1 MKNTVT
7 AKGFKRLND
16 KLNIVINELKLIR
29 MEKAHAYHASGDGWH
44 DNPGWIQIG
53 QIEDR
58 LVNEINELQKYLNNL
73 RIVDT
78 DSLNKNIVTI
88 GSTVTFEM
96 TGKESKIH
104 KMTIGG
110 EGETD
115 IKNNVISIN
124 SPIGNALNGMKAG
137 DSKKIIINSLQTSI
151 TIKKIEFDN
160 V

>member
-1 MKNTVT
+1 
-7 AKGFKRLND
+7 
-16 KLNIVINELKLIR
+16 
-29 MEKAHAYHASGDGWH
+29 
-44 DNPGWIQIG
+44 
-53 QIEDR
+53 
-58 LVNEINELQKYLNNL
+58 
-73 RIVDT
+73 
-78 DSLNKNIVTI
+78 
-88 GSTVTFEM
+88 M

>member
-1 MKNTVT
+1 
-7 AKGFKRLND
+7 
-16 KLNIVINELKLIR
+16 
-29 MEKAHAYHASGDGWH
+29 
-44 DNPGWIQIG
+44 
-53 QIEDR
+53 
-58 LVNEINELQKYLNNL
+58 
-73 RIVDT
+73 
-78 DSLNKNIVTI
+78 
-88 GSTVTFEM
+88 
-96 TGKESKIH
+96 
-104 KMTIGG
+104 MTIGG